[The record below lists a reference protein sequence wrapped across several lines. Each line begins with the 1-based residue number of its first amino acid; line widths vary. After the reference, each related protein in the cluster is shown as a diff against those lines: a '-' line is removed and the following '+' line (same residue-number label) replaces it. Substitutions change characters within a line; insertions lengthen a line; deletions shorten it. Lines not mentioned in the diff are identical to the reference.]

1 LAVNNLLELP
11 RRAIRLLASVAVIA
25 YITSYHEKYWRCL
38 PTISAVVAGCL
49 SLCMEGESAA
59 INFVAKFLG
68 QGEIEWY
75 PAL

>member
-1 LAVNNLLELP
+1 MIP
-11 RRAIRLLASVAVIA
+11 G
-25 YITSYHEKYWRCL
+25 
-38 PTISAVVAGCL
+38 VVAGCL
-49 SLCMEGESAA
+49 SLCMEGESAT

>member
-1 LAVNNLLELP
+1 MAVSNLLEFS
-11 RRAIRLLASVAVIA
+11 RQAIRLVAKVDVIT

-38 PTISAVVAGCL
+38 QTIPGVVAGCL
-49 SLCMEGESAA
+49 SLCMEGESAT

-75 PAL
+75 SAL